1 MPERP
6 APLPPGERTVGQ
18 LVAETIRLYGD
29 RFWAALPLGIPL
41 AIAYQLIV
49 GRSIDAQIVI
59 LGALAP
65 LFSAA
70 FVYAAT
76 LVPGAVRASRRRLAF
91 ATAIGIVVWL
101 PAPVLLRA
109 YILPSLAWLA
119 LYGLA
124 VPVAVRERLGLRATL
139 TRARRLATAD
149 FVHALGSLCALV
161 LVVSLSAGVLSALL
175 HGQGENTQ
183 RAASMLALL
192 VLSPLLYLGPSLL
205 YLDQAARIGSRRPH
219 RRRRRDADLHP
230 PLDADATGRPDTQVE
245 P

>member
-1 MPERP
+1 
-6 APLPPGERTVGQ
+6 
-18 LVAETIRLYGD
+18 VAESIRLYGD

-41 AIAYQLIV
+41 ALAYQLIV
-49 GRSIDAQIVI
+49 GRSSIDPQIVI

-76 LVPGAVRASRRRLAF
+76 LVPGAPPPSRRRVAF
-91 ATAIGIVVWL
+91 ATAVGIVVWL
-101 PAPVLLRA
+101 PAPVLLRL

-161 LVVSLSAGVLSALL
+161 LVVTLSAGVLSALL

-192 VLSPLLYLGPSLL
+192 VLSPVLYLGASLL

-230 PLDADATGRPDTQVE
+230 AVDADATGRPDTQVE